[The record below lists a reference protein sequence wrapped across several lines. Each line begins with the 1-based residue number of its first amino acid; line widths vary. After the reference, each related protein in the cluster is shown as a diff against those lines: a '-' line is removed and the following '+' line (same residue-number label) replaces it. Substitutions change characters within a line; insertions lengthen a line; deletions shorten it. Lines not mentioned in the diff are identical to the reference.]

1 MIKLTK
7 QAADYKLQA
16 GEEFLTQG
24 RINKA
29 FPNRP
34 YYHCVMQGIASGM
47 PAAPATVIP
56 SEQAAVTKLWNA
68 VVIELLKDRAANL
81 DAGASLTLELA
92 TKDVLTFIAELG
104 NRERAAISGEELDS
118 YTSSYAFA
126 ALAQVYG
133 WTAVQVARV
142 SVALRQ
148 YAAPAHKKPQA
159 DAAVLLARL
168 EAHPSLLTG
177 DDHEIDADIT
187 RIHGWLTAKL
197 QRDSVATAANLA
209 DSI

>member
-34 YYHCVMQGIASGM
+34 YYHCVMQGFASSY
-47 PAAPATVIP
+47 PAAPATVNP
-56 SEQAAVTKLWNA
+56 AEQAAISKLWNA
-68 VVIELLKDRAANL
+68 IGLELLKDRAQQL
-81 DAGASLTLELA
+81 DAGASLTIELTTA
-92 TKDVLTFIAELG
+92 QVLTFIAELG
-104 NRERAAISGEELDS
+104 NRERAAMSGEELDS
-118 YTSSYAFA
+118 YTGSYAFA

-133 WTAVQVARV
+133 WTAAQVARV
-142 SVALRQ
+142 AVALRQ

-159 DAAVLLARL
+159 DATVLLARL
-168 EAHPSLLTG
+168 EALPSLLTG
-177 DDHEIDADIT
+177 DDSELDADIA
-187 RIHGWLTAKL
+187 RIHGWLVAKL
-197 QRDSVATAANLA
+197 QRDSVAAAANLA